1 MRVLVTGATGFIGSH
16 VARVLVRQGHDV
28 HAMLRHGAD
37 TWRIADLLDS
47 LFVARGDVGAP
58 EHLEPALA
66 RIRPEVCF
74 HLAWYA
80 VPGKYLMAVENLD
93 MLRAGIV
100 LAQRLADVG
109 CKTLIVAGTCFEYD
123 TDFGFLSESAPT
135 RPRNLYAASK
145 LALHLAVS
153 HWASLVGLRVVW
165 PRLFYQYGPY
175 EDERR
180 LVPSVI
186 LSLLR
191 KRRFRALHG
200 SQALDYLY
208 VGDVAVALACL
219 MDSDLQGAVNIGS
232 GRPVA
237 IRELVQMIAGEL
249 GCADLVDVEDRTEGA
264 PGPAFVCADTRL
276 LRSQTSWRP
285 QIALEEGLLQT
296 IAWWKTQLEGSP

>member
-1 MRVLVTGATGFIGSH
+1 
-16 VARVLVRQGHDV
+16 
-28 HAMLRHGAD
+28 
-37 TWRIADLLDS
+37 
-47 LFVARGDVGAP
+47 
-58 EHLEPALA
+58 
-66 RIRPEVCF
+66 
-74 HLAWYA
+74 
-80 VPGKYLMAVENLD
+80 MAVAFRE
-93 MLRAGIV
+93 
-100 LAQRLADVG
+100 
-109 CKTLIVAGTCFEYD
+109 
-123 TDFGFLSESAPT
+123 
-135 RPRNLYAASK
+135 
-145 LALHLAVS
+145 
-153 HWASLVGLRVVW
+153 VV
-165 PRLFYQYGPY
+165 

-249 GCADLVDVEDRTEGA
+249 GCADLVDIEDRTEGA
-264 PGPAFVCADTRL
+264 AGPAFVCADTRL